1 MLADMLVNFDYDQY
15 FEQVLFVYHCVKFIR
30 WLWTVSA
37 AFSTCVPSFVLCFLY
52 EIDSIN
58 FVSRYFMASNA
69 SSGSNIDFTPSK
81 SDDPVWA
88 HCIKVLGK
96 KNQTICLYCNKHI
109 QSGGITHLK
118 QHLAEILGDVGNC
131 SKILC
136 AMANETIACWFFF

>member
-15 FEQVLFVYHCVKFIR
+15 FELVLFVYHCVKFYKMTLDCFWCILDVFLP
-30 WLWTVSA
+30 LWF
-37 AFSTCVPSFVLCFLY
+37 AFCC

-69 SSGSNIDFTPSK
+69 SSGSNIGFTPSK

-109 QSGGITHLK
+109 QSGGIRNFKRCWKLLQDTFWC
-118 QHLAEILGDVGNC
+118 V
-131 SKILC
+131 
-136 AMANETIACWFFF
+136 MANETIAWWFEKRAT